1 MPLWGDTVD
10 KVDPLDILKPYTT
23 GAVAQMCREQGW
35 PEEWI
40 TAEEIGQLTRQ
51 INEGLAEIAQA
62 AEEASRRLDAAER
75 WQRYL
80 NGEGPPP

>member
-1 MPLWGDTVD
+1 MVD
-10 KVDPLDILKPYTT
+10 LMVFDWVDLCGPYTT

-40 TAEEIGQLTRQ
+40 TDEEIGQLTRQ

-62 AEEASRRLDAAER
+62 AEEASRLLDVAER

-80 NGEGPPP
+80 NGDGPLP

>member
-1 MPLWGDTVD
+1 M
-10 KVDPLDILKPYTT
+10 DPLDILKPYTT

-35 PEEWI
+35 PEELI
-40 TAEEIGQLTRQ
+40 TDDEIAQLTAR

-62 AEEASRRLDAAER
+62 AEEACRRLDVAER

-80 NGEGPPP
+80 NGDGPPP

>member
-1 MPLWGDTVD
+1 MLWDD
-10 KVDPLDILKPYTT
+10 LSAPYTT

-40 TAEEIGQLTRQ
+40 TDEEIGQLTRR
-51 INEGLAEIAQA
+51 INEGLAEIAEA
-62 AEEASRRLDAAER
+62 AEGASRRLNVAER

-80 NGEGPPP
+80 NGDGPPP